1 MTPFTAAPGMRAG
14 RLPEGRCGGRKKFG
28 NRQKTM
34 QTVCTVLR
42 DLINDGE
49 TTVSGA
55 DMEEALE
62 ALEGECIRAAFEQ

>member
-1 MTPFTAAPGMRAG
+1 M
-14 RLPEGRCGGRKKFG
+14 EIDK
-28 NRQKTM
+28 KTM

-55 DMEEALE
+55 DMEEAQD